1 MHSGGFICHYIV
13 VYIFFWGNERRKFAP
28 GVASPSSSSQRGG
41 IQLSGF
47 GGAGY
52 DDNGERDIINL
63 SLSFSLR
70 GRDRSGKGGGGKT
83 PERTSPP
90 LVMRLATKFS
100 PLERGGEN
108 FPHVNR
114 RE

>member
-52 DDNGERDIINL
+52 DDNGEGDIINL
-63 SLSFSLR
+63 SLSFSWR
-70 GRDRSGKGGGGKT
+70 GDRSGREKGAK
-83 PERTSPP
+83 PQSALLRP
-90 LVMRLATKFS
+90 L
-100 PLERGGEN
+100 
-108 FPHVNR
+108 
-114 RE
+114 

>member
-52 DDNGERDIINL
+52 DDNGEGDIINL
-63 SLSFSLR
+63 SLLFSLR
-70 GRDRSGKGGGGKT
+70 GVRSGREEGAKAQ
-83 PERTSPP
+83 SA
-90 LVMRLATKFS
+90 LLRL
-100 PLERGGEN
+100 L
-108 FPHVNR
+108 
-114 RE
+114 